1 MVEINKAKGKRRQD
15 IQNEI
20 NDIQV
25 RLAKHPMHIYFKE
38 GIMSSIVDEVQVGE
52 TDSYGSIWEEKFD
65 EYKNKLISKEM
76 QQGID
81 FL

>member
-1 MVEINKAKGKRRQD
+1 M
-15 IQNEI
+15 
-20 NDIQV
+20 
-25 RLAKHPMHIYFKE
+25 AKHPMHIYFKE

-65 EYKNKLISKEM
+65 EYKNKLIPKEM